1 MRSATD
7 YRRRSTWVVGL
18 DYAEHNLSAD
28 DRGDQ
33 GTCCAIVL
41 ARNSHLPRA
50 ATPVPASLVP
60 PKRRNP
66 GSLTTD
72 LPPSRHT
79 TLNGQDRDGSP
90 PPRPCPKDVRQSLL
104 ALSRTLDPPS
114 GSMVLKLWCSFRE
127 TVDNSPRRPLLSP
140 PCSPLATPTNYP
152 HYCLY
157 QRRLHCSPPWLPL
170 MLARAL
176 LPQSSP

>member
-41 ARNSHLPRA
+41 ARNSHLP
-50 ATPVPASLVP
+50 
-60 PKRRNP
+60 
-66 GSLTTD
+66 
-72 LPPSRHT
+72 PSRDACARILGPAQAQEPGVAYHRPST
-79 TLNGQDRDGSP
+79 IPAHYSQWARSRW